1 MPRACRGV
9 DSRPFCFQVTTLG
22 RLFARSDSVTE
33 QYNLEF
39 GTGLIFTNF
48 LSTVYYVRGS
58 VLLWRRC
65 DTLCSSGLMDD
76 IMFYPMTGNRR
87 RNSDS
92 VGSNMDLPPWCI
104 LKLTHQGFAALYCT
118 SF

>member
-22 RLFARSDSVTE
+22 RLFARSASVTE